1 MHFYPAGE
9 AICCE
14 LLELPQEKV
23 EWIITGATVDDI
35 VAAGFQRQQSDE
47 CRFIH
52 PESGDQYQ
60 LARRQF
66 VDNETGVLRYQCGA
80 EVTLEDELAT
90 RALTILAMARDGAS
104 IIDPFA
110 GREDLDNG
118 VLRHVTPH
126 FSLEAVNLLIVA
138 VWAARLSVWG
148 FSVAHATHALMKKM
162 VTSGSVEQLS
172 QHQISD
178 AVLQS
183 IASPRPSAFF
193 RVLHRCGAL
202 KSLSRELDVLFEE
215 STHGAKHRSTSE
227 DKPDAMQVLD
237 RVAAE
242 NDNIVSVLKQF
253 HRALGSKAEH
263 VFIAFG
269 LDTLYRDIR
278 R

>member
-1 MHFYPAGE
+1 MYFYPAGE

-23 EWIITGATVDDI
+23 EWIITGAAADDI
-35 VAAGFQRQQSDE
+35 VAAGFQRQPSDG

-52 PESGDQYQ
+52 PESGDQYL

-66 VDNETGVLRYQCGA
+66 IDKETGALRYRCGA
-80 EVTLEDELAT
+80 EVALEDELAIRT
-90 RALTILAMARDGAS
+90 LTILAMAKDGAS
-104 IIDPFA
+104 IIDPFS
-110 GREDLDNG
+110 GREDMDNG

-126 FSLEAVNLLIVA
+126 FSREPVNLLIVA
-138 VWAARLSVWG
+138 VWAARLSLWG
-148 FSVAHATHALMKKM
+148 FSIAHTTHALMKKM
-162 VTSGSVEQLS
+162 VTSGAVEQLS

-178 AVLQS
+178 AVLQA
-183 IASPRPSAFF
+183 IASPRPSVFF

-202 KSLSRELDVLFEE
+202 KSMSRELDALFEE
-215 STHGAKHRSTSE
+215 NAHGEKSHSANE
-227 DKPDAMQVLD
+227 AKPDAMQVLD

-242 NDNIVSVLKQF
+242 NDNIVSILKQF
-253 HRALGSKAEH
+253 HQALGGKAEQ

-269 LDTLYRDIR
+269 LDTLYREVR

>member
-23 EWIITGATVDDI
+23 EWIITGATADDI
-35 VAAGFQRQQSDE
+35 VAAGFQRQQSDGS
-47 CRFIH
+47 RFIH
-52 PESGDQYQ
+52 PESGDLYQ

-66 VDNETGVLRYQCGA
+66 VDKASDELRFQAGDD
-80 EVTLEDELAT
+80 VVVEDELAI
-90 RALTILAMARDGAS
+90 RALTILAMAKDGS
-104 IIDPFA
+104 DIIDPFG

-118 VLRHVTPH
+118 VLRHVTPY
-126 FSLEAVNLLIVA
+126 FSREPVNLLIVA

-202 KSLSRELDVLFEE
+202 KSISRELDALYAEE
-215 STHGAKHRSTSE
+215 THGDKRHSTRDAK
-227 DKPDAMQVLD
+227 PGAMQLLD
-237 RVAAE
+237 RVAGE

-253 HRALGSKAEH
+253 HRALGNKAEH

-269 LDTLYRDIR
+269 LDTLYRDVR

>member
-9 AICCE
+9 AICCA
-14 LLELPQEKV
+14 LLDLPQDNV
-23 EWIITGATVDDI
+23 EWIITGATVKDI
-35 VAAGFQRQQSDE
+35 VAAGFQRQPSDE
-47 CRFIH
+47 YGFIH
-52 PESGDQYQ
+52 PESGDIYRM
-60 LARRQF
+60 ARRQF
-66 VDNETGVLRYQCGA
+66 VDKLSDELCFEASADVR
-80 EVTLEDELAT
+80 VEDELAS
-90 RALTILAMARDGAS
+90 RPLTILAIAKDGS
-104 IIDPFA
+104 DIIDPF
-110 GREDLDNG
+110 GGHEDLDNG

-126 FSLEAVNLLIVA
+126 FAREPVNLLIVA

-162 VTSGSVEQLS
+162 VTSGSVEQLE

-178 AVLQS
+178 AVLQA

-202 KSLSRELDVLFEE
+202 KSISKELDALYAEQTRGDKHH
-215 STHGAKHRSTSE
+215 STKEAMPG
-227 DKPDAMQVLD
+227 AMQVLD

-242 NDNIVSVLKQF
+242 NDNILSVLKQF
-253 HRALGSKAEH
+253 HQALGGKAEQ

-269 LDTLYRDIR
+269 LDMLYRDVR